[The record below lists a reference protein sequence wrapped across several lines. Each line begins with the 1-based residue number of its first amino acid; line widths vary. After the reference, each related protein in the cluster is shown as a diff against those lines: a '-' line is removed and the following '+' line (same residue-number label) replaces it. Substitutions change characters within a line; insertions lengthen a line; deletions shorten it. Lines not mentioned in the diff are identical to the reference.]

1 MRVATRASL
10 LVLLICLPSIAAN
23 FRKGGAAEEE
33 EISFKII
40 GGTESDVDRRS
51 NWAKLDIN
59 SGGMG
64 DMIGEPGVPYENP
77 TVLLETNLQAVGIG
91 SCKQDWEAAS
101 AIFVAITAKIRNDIH
116 LCAQAVGRDSCQG
129 DTGGPLV

>member
-51 NWAKLDIN
+51 YWAKLDIN
-59 SGGMG
+59 SGGLCGGTLIRPQYILTAAHCVRLIMRS
-64 DMIGEPGVPYENP
+64 
-77 TVLLETNLQAVGIG
+77 LQ
-91 SCKQDWEAAS
+91 SRQP
-101 AIFVAITAKIRNDIH
+101 F
-116 LCAQAVGRDSCQG
+116 LQ
-129 DTGGPLV
+129 